1 MDGFQVLHHIR
12 AEPTL
17 KELPIL
23 VMTAK
28 SLTPSELCLLSRET
42 QALLQKNGSWQ
53 KQLLVEIGR
62 VVQNRRLAKS
72 AGQP

>member
-1 MDGFQVLHHIR
+1 VIR
-12 AEPTL
+12 HVRQEPTL

-28 SLTPSELCLLSRET
+28 NLSQTEIALLSRET
-42 QALLQKNGSWQ
+42 QALLQKGGSL
-53 KQLLVEIGR
+53 KEQLIAEVGR
-62 VVQNRRLAKS
+62 VIQGRKLAKS